1 MSFAR
6 LLAKPLLR
14 LFAGAT
20 LISFSPVWVK
30 LANVSATTSGF
41 YRLAIGGVALTVILA
56 ASGKMLHLSKRAWQF
71 LLAATIFFALD
82 VWFFHRSIIYV
93 GPGLATLLSN
103 FQVFFMMLAGVLL
116 LGQRPQLQQLLAV
129 PLALVGLAMIVGF
142 DWSDLPNDY
151 RWGVI
156 FGLLTAL
163 VYAGYMLTMRAARRD
178 SVDALPVREVAVISL
193 GSAVML
199 GIAAVAEGQSLTIPS
214 MIDAVWLFNYGF
226 FSQCLGLL
234 LIASSLRVVTTT
246 QAGIALLLQP
256 TLSFTW
262 DVLFFDRAMT
272 SIEVAGA
279 ALALFAIYLGSRN
292 RSKQTECGGQ

>member
-6 LLAKPLLR
+6 LLANPLLR

-30 LANVSATTSGF
+30 LANVSPTTSGF
-41 YRLAIGGVALTVILA
+41 YRLAIGGVALAVILA
-56 ASGKMLHLSKRAWQF
+56 VSGRKLKLSKRAWQF

-82 VWFFHRSIIYV
+82 VWFFHRSINYV

-116 LGQRPQLQQLLAV
+116 LGQRPHLSQLVAV
-129 PLALVGLAMIVGF
+129 PLALFGLGLIVGF
-142 DWSDLPNDY
+142 DWSGLPGDY

-193 GSAVML
+193 GSAAIL
-199 GIAAVAEGQSLTIPS
+199 GIAAFAEGESLAIPS
-214 MIDAVWLFNYGF
+214 MVDAIWLFNYGF

-234 LIASSLRVVTTT
+234 LIASSLRTVTTT

-262 DVLFFDRAMT
+262 DVLFFDRVMT
-272 SIEVAGA
+272 TIELIGA
-279 ALALFAIYLGSRN
+279 ALTLFAIYLGSRSG
-292 RSKQTECGGQ
+292 SKQI

>member
-1 MSFAR
+1 LVVFGLSPTR
-6 LLAKPLLR
+6 ILANPLLR

-30 LANVSATTSGF
+30 LASVSPTTSGF
-41 YRLAIGGVALTVILA
+41 YRLAIGGAALAVILA
-56 ASGKMLHLSKRAWQF
+56 VSGRRLQLSKRAWQF

-82 VWFFHRSIIYV
+82 VWFFHRSIMYV

-116 LGQRPQLQQLLAV
+116 LGQRPHLPQLIAV
-129 PLALVGLAMIVGF
+129 PLALFGLGLIVGF
-142 DWSDLPNDY
+142 DWSDLPGDY

-178 SVDALPVREVAVISL
+178 SNDPLPVREVAVISI
-193 GSAVML
+193 GSAIML
-199 GIAAVAEGQSLTIPS
+199 GIAAFAEGESLAIPTL
-214 MIDAVWLFNYGF
+214 IDAVWLFNYGF
-226 FSQCLGLL
+226 LSQCLGLL
-234 LIASSLRVVTTT
+234 LIASSLLKVTTT

-262 DVLFFDRAMT
+262 DVLFFDRPMTAVELGGAML
-272 SIEVAGA
+272 
-279 ALALFAIYLGSRN
+279 ALAAIYLGSRN
-292 RSKQTECGGQ
+292 SSKQI